1 MPSGVSS
8 HVILLHHF
16 SFACDKGH
24 IMKNIILLGLILLVG
39 EVAVWIGVA
48 QFISGW
54 WIFLWTVM
62 ALFIGLNIIRSS
74 LAGVMP
80 QMQQMQQTMQVD
92 ATPQMTRAFGMAL
105 AGFLLVLPGLISD
118 LIAAVVMIPAVQ
130 TRVQATL
137 MKVFAQRQQAMMNEM
152 MKNMQGGAGMGGMG
166 GMGGMQGGQLPPEM
180 MEELMR
186 AMMSGQAGGF
196 GAPQGQGRRGD
207 IIEGEARQVQPDV
220 KKITKED

>member
-24 IMKNIILLGLILLVG
+24 IMKNIILLGLILLVS
-39 EVAVWIGVA
+39 EIAVWIGVA

-62 ALFIGLNIIRSS
+62 ALFIGLNIIRTS

-130 TRVQATL
+130 TRVQAAL
-137 MKVFAQRQQAMMNEM
+137 MKAFAQRQQTMMNEM
-152 MKNMQGGAGMGGMG
+152 MKNMQGGA

-196 GAPQGQGRRGD
+196 GAHQGQGRRGD